1 MDITAIKKMKDDVS
15 ESFSGLSS
23 GVNGTISEFSHFI
36 TMMDPYIEY
45 FFSGGKGANTFI
57 GDIVIPS
64 ESNLAEA
71 MESAVAIMHG
81 DSSVHDSVSDS
92 LMKVLSLKSSIESI
106 IAMLESITTYSV
118 NTIIMSAKAGHE
130 GKGLAAISEEM
141 AQMSQNGSILSS
153 SVTEKMALL
162 LASVDGF
169 KQKREQIEMLHENSL
184 TLIHLSS
191 KTLFKG
197 LLDEFTRLSGEVL
210 SDYAVVSSVQESM
223 KRITEKFQHEDI
235 VRQNFEKILYAQEEF
250 QSGDFSDFKIKY
262 NKELPN
268 DLFRILSEVKM
279 KEIAGD
285 IDNLRNQLS
294 EALSEVISVLD
305 AFSSFVSFDCRE
317 NKRVEA
323 ADNSEVLELLYNKL
337 ERLKTDFENY
347 INGIISKKK
356 EMYDFLCIIR
366 NELSGFA
373 QFFEDMIDISGMFKT
388 IIVLT
393 QIELSRHDSL
403 NSLLGGALSDVS
415 SIPDRIKAVVSEG
428 RTRFNELSVQFEN
441 SLNYYDKKFKEQ
453 KALLEKSIKLVRDI
467 SVQVFESKKY
477 HNDFLTE
484 AGQKICNVRNL
495 IADVNVLLSTFSS
508 CSDELNRKYSSSNI
522 PEKNDIVK
530 QYGDLLKSISDYYS
544 DGCTSGD
551 YKCMMLVSLISEM
564 RVNGERKSVEF
575 F

>member
-1 MDITAIKKMKDDVS
+1 MDITAIKEMKDSIS

-23 GVNGTISEFSHFI
+23 GINGTIDEFTHFI
-36 TMMDPYIEY
+36 KMMDPYIEY
-45 FFSGGKGANTFI
+45 FFSGGKGQNTFI
-57 GDIVIPS
+57 GDVVIPS
-64 ESNLAEA
+64 ESNLSEA
-71 MESAVAIMHG
+71 MESAVKIMYG

-92 LMKVLSLKSSIESI
+92 LVKVLSLKSSIESI

-141 AQMSQNGSILSS
+141 AQMSQNGSSLSS
-153 SVTEKMALL
+153 SVTEKMAVL
-162 LASVDGF
+162 LASVEGF
-169 KQKREQIEMLHENSL
+169 KHKREQIEMLHENSL

-191 KTLFKG
+191 KSLFKG

-210 SDYAVVSSVQESM
+210 ADYAVVSSVQESM
-223 KRITEKFQHEDI
+223 KRITKKFQHEDI
-235 VRQNFEKILYAQEEF
+235 VRQNFEKILYAYEESA
-250 QSGDFSDFKIKY
+250 SGEFSDFKLKY
-262 NKELPN
+262 NEEMPK
-268 DLFRILSEVKM
+268 DLFRLLSEVKM

-285 IDNLRNQLS
+285 IDNLRSQLS

-305 AFSSFVSFDCRE
+305 AFSTFVKFDCRE
-317 NKRVEA
+317 NKRSGTS
-323 ADNSEVLELLYNKL
+323 DNSEVLEMLYSKL
-337 ERLKTDFENY
+337 EKLKADFEKY

-356 EMYDFLCIIR
+356 DMYDFLCAIR
-366 NELSGFA
+366 NEISGFS

-428 RTRFNELSVQFEN
+428 RTRFNELSGQFEN
-441 SLNYYDKKFKEQ
+441 SVNFYDEKFKEQ
-453 KALLEKSIKLVRDI
+453 KALLERSIKLVRDI

-484 AGQKICNVRNL
+484 AGQKICNVRSL
-495 IADVNVLLSTFSS
+495 VDNVTELLSSFSF
-508 CSDELNRKYSSSNI
+508 CADTLNKKYASSNI
-522 PEKNDIVK
+522 PGKKDIIEN
-530 QYGDLLKSISDYYS
+530 YGDLLRKISDYYS
-544 DGCTSGD
+544 EGCSSGD
-551 YKCMMLVSLISEM
+551 YKCMMIVSLISEM
-564 RVNGERKSVEF
+564 RVTGDRKNVEF

>member
-1 MDITAIKKMKDDVS
+1 MDMTAIRKMKDDIAG
-15 ESFSGLSS
+15 SFTGLSS
-23 GVNGTISEFSHFI
+23 GVNGTIAEFSHFI

-64 ESNLAEA
+64 ESNLSEA

-141 AQMSQNGSILSS
+141 AQMSQNGSALSS
-153 SVTEKMALL
+153 SVTEKMAVLL
-162 LASVDGF
+162 SSVEGF
-169 KQKREQIEMLHENSL
+169 KKKREQIEILHENSL
-184 TLIHLSS
+184 TLIHVSS
-191 KTLFKG
+191 KSLFKG

-235 VRQNFEKILYAQEEF
+235 VRQNFEKILYAQEEST
-250 QSGDFSDFKIKY
+250 SGDFSDFKMKY
-262 NKELPN
+262 NTDLPRELFH
-268 DLFRILSEVKM
+268 LLGEVKM

-285 IDNLRNQLS
+285 IDNLRTQLS

-305 AFSSFVSFDCRE
+305 AFSSFVSFSCTE
-317 NKRVEA
+317 NKRVESS
-323 ADNSEVLELLYNKL
+323 DNSEVLELLYAKL
-337 ERLKTDFENY
+337 ESLKTDFEKY
-347 INGIISKKK
+347 INGIITKKK
-356 EMYDFLCIIR
+356 EMYDFLCDIR
-366 NELSGFA
+366 KEISGFA

-415 SIPDRIKAVVSEG
+415 SIPDRIKTVVSEG
-428 RTRFNELSVQFEN
+428 RTRFNELSGQFEN
-441 SLNYYDKKFKEQ
+441 SVNYYDEKFKEQ

-484 AGQKICNVRNL
+484 AGQKICNVRSLVDN
-495 IADVNVLLSTFSS
+495 VNVLLLTFSS

-522 PEKNDIVK
+522 PGKKDIIEK
-530 QYGDLLKSISDYYS
+530 YGDLLKSVSEYYS
-544 DGCTSGD
+544 VGCSSGD
-551 YKCMMLVSLISEM
+551 YKCMMIASLISEM
-564 RVNGERKSVEF
+564 RVTGERKSVEF

>member
-1 MDITAIKKMKDDVS
+1 MDMTAIRKMKDDIAG
-15 ESFSGLSS
+15 SFTGLSS
-23 GVNGTISEFSHFI
+23 GVNGTIAEFSHFI

-64 ESNLAEA
+64 ESNLSEA

-141 AQMSQNGSILSS
+141 AQMSQNGSALSS
-153 SVTEKMALL
+153 SVTEKMAVLL
-162 LASVDGF
+162 SSVEGF
-169 KQKREQIEMLHENSL
+169 KKKREQIEILHENSL
-184 TLIHLSS
+184 TLIHVSS
-191 KTLFKG
+191 KSLFKG

-235 VRQNFEKILYAQEEF
+235 VRQNFEKILYAQEEST
-250 QSGDFSDFKIKY
+250 SGDFSDFKMKY
-262 NKELPN
+262 NTELPRE
-268 DLFRILSEVKM
+268 LFHLLGEVKM

-285 IDNLRNQLS
+285 IDNLRTQLS

-305 AFSSFVSFDCRE
+305 AFSSFVSFSCTE
-317 NKRVEA
+317 NKRVESS
-323 ADNSEVLELLYNKL
+323 DNSEVLELLYAKL
-337 ERLKTDFENY
+337 ESLKTDFEKY
-347 INGIISKKK
+347 INGIITKKK
-356 EMYDFLCIIR
+356 EMYDFLCDIR
-366 NELSGFA
+366 KEISGFA

-415 SIPDRIKAVVSEG
+415 SIPDRIKTVVSEG
-428 RTRFNELSVQFEN
+428 RTRFNELSGQFEN
-441 SLNYYDKKFKEQ
+441 SVNYYDEKFKEQ

-484 AGQKICNVRNL
+484 AGQKICNVRSLVDN
-495 IADVNVLLSTFSS
+495 VNVLLLTFSS

-522 PEKNDIVK
+522 PGKKDIIEK
-530 QYGDLLKSISDYYS
+530 YGDLLKSVSEYYS
-544 DGCTSGD
+544 VGCSSGD
-551 YKCMMLVSLISEM
+551 YKCMMIASLISEM
-564 RVNGERKSVEF
+564 RVTGERKSVEF

>member
-1 MDITAIKKMKDDVS
+1 
-15 ESFSGLSS
+15 
-23 GVNGTISEFSHFI
+23 
-36 TMMDPYIEY
+36 
-45 FFSGGKGANTFI
+45 
-57 GDIVIPS
+57 
-64 ESNLAEA
+64 
-71 MESAVAIMHG
+71 MHG

-106 IAMLESITTYSV
+106 IEMLESITTYSV

-141 AQMSQNGSILSS
+141 AQMSHNGSALSS
-153 SVTEKMALL
+153 SVTEKMAVLL
-162 LASVDGF
+162 SSVEGF
-169 KQKREQIEMLHENSL
+169 KKKREQIEMLHENSL

-191 KTLFKG
+191 KSLFKG

-235 VRQNFEKILYAQEEF
+235 VRQNFEKILYAQEEAT
-250 QSGDFSDFKIKY
+250 SGDFSDFKIKY
-262 NKELPN
+262 NTDLPRELFH
-268 DLFRILSEVKM
+268 LLGEVKM

-305 AFSSFVSFDCRE
+305 AFSSFVSFSCTE
-317 NKRVEA
+317 NKRVESS
-323 ADNSEVLELLYNKL
+323 DNSEVLELLYTKL
-337 ERLKTDFENY
+337 ESLKTDFEKY

-356 EMYDFLCIIR
+356 EMYDFLCDIR
-366 NELSGFA
+366 KEISGFA

-428 RTRFNELSVQFEN
+428 RIRFNELSGQFEN
-441 SLNYYDKKFKEQ
+441 SVNYYDEKFKEQ

-484 AGQKICNVRNL
+484 AGQKICNVRSLVDN
-495 IADVNVLLSTFSS
+495 VNVLLLTFSS
-508 CSDELNRKYSSSNI
+508 CSDDLNKKYSSSNI
-522 PEKNDIVK
+522 PGKKDIIEK
-530 QYGDLLKSISDYYS
+530 YGDLLKSVSEYYS
-544 DGCTSGD
+544 VGCSSGD
-551 YKCMMLVSLISEM
+551 YKCMMIASLISEM
-564 RVNGERKSVEF
+564 RVTGERKSVEF